1 MSEILAPV
9 DAEAVVVLDLA
20 AQYQLRAISTEV
32 GTSLPDGPV
41 PESFVKVRLMGGSA
55 TFISSRAM
63 LTVECWSRDEVTAWD
78 LASLTVGLV
87 DSLPERLGICSGITN
102 VGEPV
107 NQPDPDTNT
116 PRYVFTKVVHLRK
129 RVVL

>member
-1 MSEILAPV
+1 MSEVLAPA
-9 DAEAVVVLDLA
+9 DAEAVLVSDLVS
-20 AQYQLRAISTEV
+20 QYQIRSVSTEV
-32 GTSLPDGPV
+32 GTSLPSGPA
-41 PESFVKVRLMGGSA
+41 PESFVKIRLMGGSA
-55 TFISSRAM
+55 NLISSGAM
-63 LTVECWSRDEVTAWD
+63 LTVECWAKDEIAAWD

-107 NQPDPDTNT
+107 NQPDPDSNT

-129 RVVL
+129 HVVL

>member
-9 DAEAVVVLDLA
+9 DAEAVLVSDIS
-20 AQYQLRAISTEV
+20 AQYQIRTVNTEV

-41 PESFVKVRLMGGSA
+41 PDSFTKIRLMGGSA
-55 TFISSRAM
+55 NFISSGAM
-63 LTVECWSRDEVTAWD
+63 LTVECWARDEVTAWD
-78 LASLTVGLV
+78 LVSITVGLV

-129 RVVL
+129 NVVL